1 MKKGTDWED
10 YVHYVYST
18 LLNLKGERI
27 QVSKRTTFVLPS
39 GETYEVDVYYEFWK
53 AGIRHRVAIE
63 CKDWKS
69 PVSQGQVLEFHQ
81 KIKNIGNDLIGVVVS
96 RNGYQDG
103 AIKVAERHGMLALT
117 ETTFPTI
124 PQLLAQHITT
134 SFIHEPDLIGEP
146 FWCIAELHAGSD
158 GESNGTYYAFPSG
171 FPFNLPV
178 FISKR
183 HAEAFRRSLPDGDRF
198 GVFGLPQYKLR
209 ALIAFAYKAKLKL
222 AIVYGA
228 PLVPGS
234 VKALPLIL
242 DAKTLK
248 EDFLLMD
255 FPSELEN

>member
-1 MKKGTDWED
+1 MKSGSEWED

-27 QVSKRTTFVLPS
+27 QVSKRSTFVLPS

-63 CKDWKS
+63 CKDWKN
-69 PVSQGQVLEFHQ
+69 PVSQGQILEFHQ
-81 KIKNIGNDLIGVVVS
+81 KIKNIGNDLIGVVVA

-103 AIKVAERHGMLALT
+103 AIKVAERHGVLALT
-117 ETTFPTI
+117 EASFPTI
-124 PQLLAQHITT
+124 PQLLAQHIMTN
-134 SFIHEPDLIGEP
+134 FIHEPDLIGEP
-146 FWCIAELHAGSD
+146 FWCIAEIDGDA
-158 GESNGTYYAFPSG
+158 GESNGVYYAFPHG
-171 FPFNLPV
+171 LPFNLPL

-183 HAEAFRRSLPDGDRF
+183 HAEAYRRSLPDADTF
-198 GVFGLPQYKLR
+198 GVYGLPQYKLR
-209 ALIAFAYKAKLKL
+209 SLIAFAYKDRLKL

-234 VKALPLIL
+234 VKALPITL

-255 FPSELEN
+255 FPPELEK